1 VSPRLGDISSGP
13 ARVECH
19 EGIVIPTSL
28 CRENDIVPPL
38 ECLPYKDSTV
48 GSYSYPYSIT
58 PETPV
63 HGPDVPAV

>member
-28 CRENDIVPPL
+28 CRENDTVPL
-38 ECLPYKDSTV
+38 EYLPYKVSTTV
-48 GSYSYPYSIT
+48 GSY
-58 PETPV
+58 PEIP
-63 HGPDVPAV
+63 